1 MVLLVVSLIFNSNL
15 DYNLKVCN
23 AGTILKLVG
32 YKLTFHIHQSM
43 NVQKNIRELW
53 DIKSIINLAALDIH

>member
-1 MVLLVVSLIFNSNL
+1 MVLLVVSLIFNSKL

-32 YKLTFHIHQSM
+32 YKLTFHQSM
-43 NVQKNIRELW
+43 NIQKNIRELW
-53 DIKSIINLAALDIH
+53 DIKSITNSVPPLDIH